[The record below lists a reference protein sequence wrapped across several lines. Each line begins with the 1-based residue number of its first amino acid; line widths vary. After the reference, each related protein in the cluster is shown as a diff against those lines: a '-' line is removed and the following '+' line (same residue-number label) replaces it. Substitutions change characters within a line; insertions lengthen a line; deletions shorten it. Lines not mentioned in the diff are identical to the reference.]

1 MKTALLRTEGY
12 RRAFST
18 SRIYVSRRWIYHC
31 NYVSEINVNKPSG
44 NMLAMAR
51 NRYSSRYIETLSLNV
66 SFLRVV
72 IPRTNNL
79 KVDCSRNL
87 LKRLPVTEL
96 RWNAN
101 YRGLKDRGFLLPPM
115 KFQPLLFCF
124 NLHVNRAKWKPNNIN
139 EINNNTISS
148 VICYSLIRSGITSFK
163 PFSCKWIANVCVFLG
178 NLRSQKFIL
187 VGCV

>member
-1 MKTALLRTEGY
+1 
-12 RRAFST
+12 
-18 SRIYVSRRWIYHC
+18 
-31 NYVSEINVNKPSG
+31 
-44 NMLAMAR
+44 MLAMAR

-115 KFQPLLFCF
+115 KF
-124 NLHVNRAKWKPNNIN
+124 
-139 EINNNTISS
+139 
-148 VICYSLIRSGITSFK
+148 
-163 PFSCKWIANVCVFLG
+163 
-178 NLRSQKFIL
+178 
-187 VGCV
+187 